1 MGRIIMVTED
11 KNVEEKEEQE
21 VIVYIC
27 PSQLRGQVIESMDNK
42 DE

>member
-1 MGRIIMVTED
+1 MVTED
-11 KNVEEKEEQE
+11 NKNIKENEEE